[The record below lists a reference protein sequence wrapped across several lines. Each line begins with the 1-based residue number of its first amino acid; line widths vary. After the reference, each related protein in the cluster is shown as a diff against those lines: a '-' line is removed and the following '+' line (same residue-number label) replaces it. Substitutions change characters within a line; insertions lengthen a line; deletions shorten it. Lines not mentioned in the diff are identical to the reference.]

1 MSPTVPSG
9 SSPPPSPVASPS
21 PLPDVRVSLLDESTL
36 ARKHL
41 ETNVLLFLS
50 FARGLRGASEQLRFS

>member
-21 PLPDVRVSLLDESTL
+21 PLPPVRVSLLDGSTL
-36 ARKHL
+36 AREHL
-41 ETNVLLFLS
+41 GTNVLLFLDY
-50 FARGLRGASEQLRFS
+50 AGGLRGVSEQLRFL